1 MNDEVWPIIKVL
13 FPKSD
18 VWAADISGEGGLR

>member
-13 FPKSD
+13 FPASN
-18 VWAADISGEGGLR
+18 VWAVDIWGEGGLR